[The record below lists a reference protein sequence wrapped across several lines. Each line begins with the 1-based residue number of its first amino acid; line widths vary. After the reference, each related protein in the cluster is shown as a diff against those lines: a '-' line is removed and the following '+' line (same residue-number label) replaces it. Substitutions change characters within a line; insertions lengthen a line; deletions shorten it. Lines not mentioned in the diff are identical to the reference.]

1 MDISRYK
8 ELKTKGLTRL
18 EKNEDEKVELIVER
32 FDLATGN
39 KIEPERE
46 NIEAYTYN
54 LQMYKDQ
61 LVDIQTKIDNSQELI
76 SDVEKFKGGK
86 DAR

>member
-1 MDISRYK
+1 MDILRYK

-39 KIEPERE
+39 KIESEKE
-46 NIEAYTYN
+46 DAEAHIYN
-54 LQMYKDQ
+54 LQMYKEQ
-61 LVDIQTKIDNSQELI
+61 LIDIQIKIDNSQELVN
-76 SDVEKFKGGK
+76 DVEEFKGGG
-86 DAR
+86 